1 MMGAEIGLMGAAA
14 ALILLYGL
22 GQRHRHKKI
31 LQQIS
36 LERTKLENDA
46 ERIGSSLISKLEDLP
61 YLELQVSKLKAERD
75 ALKEEKS
82 ELDAYLESKD
92 NRRSIQKA
100 KDELAALEER
110 LSFSRRCVEGYT
122 VASVSTSKDEACL
135 PAYSALIS
143 EAAQVWSVRPGLKLR
158 IRASSSGPGGGNGSY
173 IEWSGSTMQSLK
185 DCVEGV
191 KKKHI
196 FNGNYNRLNL
206 EVDPS

>member
-1 MMGAEIGLMGAAA
+1 MMGVEIGLMGAAA

-22 GQRHRHKKI
+22 GQRYRHKKI

-46 ERIGSSLISKLEDLP
+46 ERIGSSLISKREDFS
-61 YLELQVSKLKAERD
+61 YLEGQVSKLKAERD

-110 LSFSRRCVEGYT
+110 LSLTRKYVEGYT
-122 VASVSTSKDEACL
+122 VASVSTSKDQACF
-135 PAYSALIS
+135 PAYSTLIS

-158 IRASSSGPGGGNGSY
+158 IRASSSGPGAKGCT
-173 IEWSGSTMQSLK
+173 EWSGSTMQSLK
-185 DCVEGV
+185 DCVERV
-191 KKKHI
+191 KKTHI

>member
-14 ALILLYGL
+14 VLILLYGL
-22 GQRHRHKKI
+22 GQRYRHKKI

-46 ERIGSSLISKLEDLP
+46 ERIGSSLVSKREDLS
-61 YLELQVSKLKAERD
+61 YLEGQVSKLKAERD
-75 ALKEEKS
+75 ALKQEKS

-110 LSFSRRCVEGYT
+110 LSLTRRYVEGYI
-122 VASVSTSKDEACL
+122 VASVSTSKDEACF
-135 PAYSALIS
+135 PAYSTLIS

-158 IRASSSGPGGGNGSY
+158 IRASSSGPGAKGY
-173 IEWSGSTMQSLK
+173 TEWSGSTMQSLK

>member
-22 GQRHRHKKI
+22 GQRYRHKKI

-36 LERTKLENDA
+36 LERTKLENEA
-46 ERIGSSLISKLEDLP
+46 ERIGSLLTIKREDLS
-61 YLELQVSKLKAERD
+61 YFEGQVSKLKAERD

-110 LSFSRRCVEGYT
+110 LSLSRRCVEGYT
-122 VASVSTSKDEACL
+122 VASVSTAKDEACF
-135 PAYSALIS
+135 PAYSTLIS

-158 IRASSSGPGGGNGSY
+158 IRASSSGPGATAGY
-173 IEWSGSTMQSLK
+173 TEWSGSTMQSLK

>member
-1 MMGAEIGLMGAAA
+1 MGAEIGLMGAAA
-14 ALILLYGL
+14 VLILLYGL
-22 GQRHRHKKI
+22 GQRYRHKKI

-46 ERIGSSLISKLEDLP
+46 ERIGSSLISKREDLS
-61 YLELQVSKLKAERD
+61 YFEGQVSKLKAERD

-110 LSFSRRCVEGYT
+110 LSLSRRCVEGYT

-135 PAYSALIS
+135 PAYNTLIS

-158 IRASSSGPGGGNGSY
+158 IRSSSSGPGAKSY
-173 IEWSGSTMQSLK
+173 TEWSGSTMQSLK

>member
-1 MMGAEIGLMGAAA
+1 MGAEIGLMGAAA

-22 GQRHRHKKI
+22 GQRYRHKKI
-31 LQQIS
+31 LQEIS

-46 ERIGSSLISKLEDLP
+46 ERIGSSLTIKREDLS
-61 YLELQVSKLKAERD
+61 YLESQVSKLKAERD

-92 NRRSIQKA
+92 NRKSIQKA
-100 KDELAALEER
+100 RDELAALEER
-110 LSFSRRCVEGYT
+110 LSLSRRCVEGYT
-122 VASVSTSKDEACL
+122 VASVSTSKGEACL
-135 PAYSALIS
+135 PAYNTLIS
-143 EAAQVWSVRPGLKLR
+143 EAAQVWSVRPSLKLR
-158 IRASSSGPGGGNGSY
+158 IRASSLGPGRGGY

>member
-1 MMGAEIGLMGAAA
+1 MGTEIGLMATATS
-14 ALILLYGL
+14 LIFIYGL
-22 GQRHRHKKI
+22 GQRYRHKKI
-31 LQQIS
+31 LQQIY
-36 LERTKLENDA
+36 LERMKFENDA
-46 ERIGSSLISKLEDLP
+46 ERIGSSLVSKRFDLSRLED
-61 YLELQVSKLKAERD
+61 QVSKLKAERN

-110 LSFSRRCVEGYT
+110 LSLTRKYVEGYI
-122 VASVSTSKDEACL
+122 VASVSTAKDEACF
-135 PAYSALIS
+135 PAYSTLIS

-158 IRASSSGPGGGNGSY
+158 IRASSSGPGAKSY
-173 IEWSGSTMQSLK
+173 TEWSGSTMQSLK
-185 DCVEGV
+185 DCVERV
-191 KKKHI
+191 KKTHI